1 MADDPD
7 NDGAPSGGT
16 QQHVPDFANRSKIM
30 LGEDQWQWLK
40 DQLRIPC
47 DFCLLISPIQLL
59 AVGHGFE
66 CFYMLPFER
75 ERMLH
80 LLQTTNNTLVLSGDQ
95 HTSAVYNAEGIVEVT
110 SSSLTHSVPE
120 GLLEHEIDETWVT
133 EFVYEN
139 NFGMLDL
146 DWEDGKIDIS
156 IRRCSSG
163 TVLGRWKV
171 SLDNVGSL
179 KRIES

>member
-1 MADDPD
+1 
-7 NDGAPSGGT
+7 
-16 QQHVPDFANRSKIM
+16 
-30 LGEDQWQWLK
+30 
-40 DQLRIPC
+40 
-47 DFCLLISPIQLL
+47 
-59 AVGHGFE
+59 
-66 CFYMLPFER
+66 
-75 ERMLH
+75 MLH
-80 LLQTTNNTLVLSGDQ
+80 LLQTTNNTLVLLGDQ